1 MAEAGRSG
9 AGTGTGGKEGQ
20 VGRCL
25 EREAIWSPTQL
36 DLTSKD
42 VLDTLR
48 ILF

>member
-9 AGTGTGGKEGQ
+9 AGAGAGGEEGQ

-25 EREAIWSPTQL
+25 GEASWSPTQL

-42 VLDTLR
+42 VLDTFR